1 MTKKE
6 REHIKKRII
15 QFGEWKKKEE
25 KEAEQSYSEEERKEH
40 RHQAELNETIAD
52 AYLTLLL
59 ELNDMRK
66 K

>member
-6 REHIKKRII
+6 REHIKKRTI
-15 QFGEWKKKEE
+15 QFIEWEKKEE
-25 KEAEQSYSEEERKEH
+25 KEAEQSYNEEERKEH
-40 RHQAELNETIAD
+40 RHQAELNRIIAD

-59 ELNDMRK
+59 ELDDMRK